1 MLLMLELIVRVNK
14 DVVKVGSIEII
25 KVVKEDVIYISLV
38 SCRSISESKGN
49 NLILVIAVMG
59 LERS

>member
-1 MLLMLELIVRVNK
+1 MLELIVRVNK
-14 DVVKVGSIEII
+14 DVVKVGSIEIV

-49 NLILVIAVMG
+49 NLILIVAIVYI
-59 LERS
+59 EYS